1 MIIELGHAI
10 LNIIESTPDG
20 IVIFFP
26 SYKYLSVVMNV
37 WRRQN
42 KIIESL
48 TKVKAIFQEPED
60 SSKVEK
66 VLNDYSST
74 DNFEKHS
81 ALLLSVVGGKMSEG
95 INFSDELAR
104 GVIMIGLP
112 FPNIFSAELIAKRKF
127 IEKYQQLQKEEQNR
141 RRW

>member
-1 MIIELGHAI
+1 MAI
-10 LNIIESTPDG
+10 FSNIIESTPDG

-37 WRRQN
+37 WRQN

-74 DNFEKHS
+74 NKSKNTAPCCF
-81 ALLLSVVGGKMSEG
+81 
-95 INFSDELAR
+95 
-104 GVIMIGLP
+104 
-112 FPNIFSAELIAKRKF
+112 
-127 IEKYQQLQKEEQNR
+127 Q
-141 RRW
+141 